1 VMDCPVCGG
10 IIFSKGKCK
19 SCYMKEYQKKYK
31 QSDAFKE
38 YQKKYKQSDAY
49 KESQKNRKV
58 SLKVFVSDFFKHFG
72 RIVRR
77 NPSELNSL
85 AESFSKN
92 ACELSGREQCMLEE
106 MILIESGKQ

>member
-1 VMDCPVCGG
+1 MMDCPVCGG

-19 SCYMKEYQKKYK
+19 SCYM
-31 QSDAFKE
+31 KE